1 MGNDS
6 QGLLDLKKNFGL
18 VNVKYNSISRELTIH
33 GKQESLD
40 KALAAI

>member
-33 GKQESLD
+33 GK
-40 KALAAI
+40 